1 MKMRLIENK
10 FYDTTK
16 DVQGM
21 KYMIF
26 HGWFLVETLK
36 KRHLFHFVLGDDKAI
51 RPSKCSFPF
60 PYLTTAVCKYF
71 PLLKIINKNYVFFR
85 F

>member
-1 MKMRLIENK
+1 MKMRLQKDK

-16 DVQGM
+16 DVKGM

-36 KRHLFHFVLGDDKAI
+36 K
-51 RPSKCSFPF
+51 
-60 PYLTTAVCKYF
+60 
-71 PLLKIINKNYVFFR
+71 
-85 F
+85 